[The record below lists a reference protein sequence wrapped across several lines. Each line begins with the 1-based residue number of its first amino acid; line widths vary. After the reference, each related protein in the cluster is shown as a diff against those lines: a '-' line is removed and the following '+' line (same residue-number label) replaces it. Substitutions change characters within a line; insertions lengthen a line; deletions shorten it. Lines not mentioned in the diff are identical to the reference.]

1 MDVVATLHRFVGLF
15 ERLRIPYAIMGG
27 WAVRVYAL
35 PRPTYDVD
43 FTITLER
50 DGLPALFAA
59 AEKDGFSVPDQY
71 LSGWVDSV
79 AGMPL
84 VKCRLLVES
93 HGVDVDIFL
102 AESAF
107 QRELMRRRVS
117 HVVAGVPAWFV
128 SVEDLILLKLVAGR
142 RRDRADI
149 DDLLLARADVD
160 EPYLRRQA
168 IALGIEARLD
178 DVLADRE

>member
-1 MDVVATLHRFVGLF
+1 MDVVATLHRFVELF
-15 ERLRIPYAIMGG
+15 DRLQIPYAIMGG

-43 FTITLER
+43 FTITLDR
-50 DGLPALFAA
+50 HRLPALFAA
-59 AEKDGFSVPDQY
+59 AEEDGFTVPDQY
-71 LSGWVDSV
+71 RNGWVDSV

-84 VKCRLLVES
+84 VKCRLLVNT
-93 HGVDVDIFL
+93 HGIDVDIFL
-102 AESAF
+102 DESAY
-107 QRELMRRRVS
+107 QHELMQRRVS
-117 HVVAGVPAWFV
+117 HVVAGVRAWFV

-149 DDLLLARADVD
+149 DDLLLARADLD

-168 IALGIEARLD
+168 ATLD
-178 DVLADRE
+178 VTTKLDEVLAERG

>member
-1 MDVVATLHRFVGLF
+1 MDVVATLHRFVALF
-15 ERLRIPYAIMGG
+15 DRLRIPYAIMGG

-43 FTITLER
+43 FTIALAR
-50 DGLPALFAA
+50 DRLPALFRA
-59 AEKDGFSVPDQY
+59 AEEDGFTVPERY
-71 LSGWVDSV
+71 RNGWVDSV

-93 HGVDVDIFL
+93 HGIDVDIFL
-102 AESAF
+102 AESAY
-107 QRELMRRRVS
+107 QREMMQRRVI
-117 HVVAGVPAWFV
+117 HVVAGARAWFV

-149 DDLLLARADVD
+149 DDLLLARAEID

-168 IALGIEARLD
+168 ATLGVEANLD
-178 DVLADRE
+178 DVLSERG